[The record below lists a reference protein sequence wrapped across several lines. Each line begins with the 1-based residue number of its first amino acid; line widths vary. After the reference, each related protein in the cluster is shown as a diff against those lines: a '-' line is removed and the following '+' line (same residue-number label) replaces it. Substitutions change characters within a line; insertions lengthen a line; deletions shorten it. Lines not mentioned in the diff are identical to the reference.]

1 MQKPGHIKPDCP
13 FLKKSLKK
21 GDQKKKAMITIW
33 DDLESSSSKKKEQV
47 ANICLMAYSENEHVS
62 NSESTMVFSNYK
74 ELEQAFDNLLNGS
87 HSLTQKCIFL
97 KEQLSDAQ
105 KENEKLRINN

>member
-33 DDLESSSSKKKEQV
+33 DDLESSSSKKKRTSSKY
-47 ANICLMAYSENEHVS
+47 LS
-62 NSESTMVFSNYK
+62 N
-74 ELEQAFDNLLNGS
+74 G
-87 HSLTQKCIFL
+87 IFR
-97 KEQLSDAQ
+97 K
-105 KENEKLRINN
+105 